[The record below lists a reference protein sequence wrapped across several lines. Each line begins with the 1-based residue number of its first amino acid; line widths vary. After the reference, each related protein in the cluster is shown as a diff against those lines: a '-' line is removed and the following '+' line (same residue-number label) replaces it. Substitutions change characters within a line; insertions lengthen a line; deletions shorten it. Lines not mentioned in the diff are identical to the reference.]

1 MRQEGAFHV
10 PISAGLQSSLYQA
23 GKPKEGD
30 SLQLKCLE
38 NMGHWR
44 DRNRTYASAD
54 KDSEGEEA
62 ALEREETR
70 AESDQIREDG
80 VRAQGVQTRPS
91 KDWRA
96 PVTGGGR
103 TGTEADRGS
112 NWPHSDPG
120 CLENHQNLLKFMVQ
134 RDKR

>member
-1 MRQEGAFHV
+1 MC
-10 PISAGLQSSLYQA
+10 P
-23 GKPKEGD
+23 
-30 SLQLKCLE
+30 SLQVSNPVFTKQE
-38 NMGHWR
+38 SQKKGTPSNSNAWR
-44 DRNRTYASAD
+44 TWDTGGTEIELMHLQTKTVKER
-54 KDSEGEEA
+54 KHPLGPDSI
-62 ALEREETR
+62 L
-70 AESDQIREDG
+70 SDQIREDG

-91 KDWRA
+91 KDWKA